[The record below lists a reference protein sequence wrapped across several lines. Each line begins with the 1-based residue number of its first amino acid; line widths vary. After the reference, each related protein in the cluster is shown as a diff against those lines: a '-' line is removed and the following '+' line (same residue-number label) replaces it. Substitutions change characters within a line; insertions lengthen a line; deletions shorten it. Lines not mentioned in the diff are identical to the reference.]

1 LVTNWPPHRNLSE
14 LDRDP
19 TIMERL
25 LLLIGGGLTL
35 CLLVYASLMQMEGSR
50 QNSLDELSAVV
61 PDDDWYK
68 KEVLASDKPVLVEF
82 TASWCVYCKQMAELM
97 REIEKHYGEQIKV
110 VEVDV
115 DQHPEVNSAMR
126 VQGLP
131 TVMVVKNRKIV
142 AYEVGK
148 MRYET
153 LEQIILPHLKTDSS
167 GVTPSEAPLESP
179 VEETPETDPQ
189 TGTGRIA
196 PQPVVQSVT

>member
-1 LVTNWPPHRNLSE
+1 MTNWPPHRNLSE

-82 TASWCVYCKQMAELM
+82 TAS
-97 REIEKHYGEQIKV
+97 
-110 VEVDV
+110 
-115 DQHPEVNSAMR
+115 
-126 VQGLP
+126 
-131 TVMVVKNRKIV
+131 
-142 AYEVGK
+142 
-148 MRYET
+148 
-153 LEQIILPHLKTDSS
+153 
-167 GVTPSEAPLESP
+167 
-179 VEETPETDPQ
+179 
-189 TGTGRIA
+189 
-196 PQPVVQSVT
+196 